1 MIDDVRRHEAT
12 RSTPAAPKPT
22 AAAPG
27 RPREGAHAAGVGGSP
42 RRSGR
47 SSARGE
53 ARRRLVI
60 GWLFVLPALAF
71 FCTFVIYPLITAVR
85 YSFYSWNGIGAST
98 WAGIDNY
105 VRVFTDPEL
114 LISIVN
120 ALILIVF
127 FTVIP
132 VASGLALATL
142 IRTMRPGPFAA
153 IARTVLFLPQI
164 IPLVAAG
171 IAWSWMYAQTGTI
184 NTILDSVGLGFLSR
198 SWLAGFGTALPAVG
212 LIGSWVLTGLC
223 TILLL
228 TGIGKIDT
236 SLYEAAR
243 LDGAGWWREF
253 VTVTLPGLRREIAVL
268 VTITVIAALSSF
280 DIIYTTTKGG
290 PGISTLVPGIS
301 IFRLAFTQSEVG
313 LASAFGVVLLALV
326 LLAVLPIQ
334 LLARER
340 D

>member
-1 MIDDVRRHEAT
+1 MADDVRKHED
-12 RSTPAAPKPT
+12 PKPT
-22 AAAPG
+22 AAALR
-27 RPREGAHAAGVGGSP
+27 RPDMGAHAADVGISSDRG
-42 RRSGR
+42 GR
-47 SSARGE
+47 SSTRGAARH
-53 ARRRLVI
+53 RLVV

-71 FCTFVIYPLITAVR
+71 FCAFVVYPLITAVQ
-85 YSFYSWNGIGAST
+85 YSFYRWNGVGAST
-98 WAGIDNY
+98 WVGVDNY

-132 VASGLALATL
+132 VSGGLALATL
-142 IRTMRPGPFAA
+142 IRTMRPGPFATA
-153 IARTVLFLPQI
+153 ARTVLFLPQI

-228 TGIGKIDT
+228 TGIGKIDA

-253 VTVTLPGLRREIAVL
+253 VTVTLPGLRQEIAVL

-290 PGISTLVPGIS
+290 PGTSTLVPGIS

-313 LASAFGVVLLALV
+313 LASAFGVILLALV